1 MPKVARGDS
10 VDTVTTNHDCADCD
24 SETNTDCI
32 GITNTDGMSVNVF
45 VNGTGV
51 HRKGDLTIP
60 HPIGAP
66 ECSDHTSGITTG
78 STTVFANSLGI
89 ARIGDMYDDGEEVKT
104 GSPTVFSG

>member
-10 VDTVTTNHDCADCD
+10 VDTVTTNHDCVA
-24 SETNTDCI
+24 E
-32 GITNTDGMSVNVF
+32 TNTDGMSGNVF

-51 HRKGDLTIP
+51 HRKDDLTIA

-66 ECSDHTSGITTG
+66 GCPNHTSGITIG

-89 ARIGDMYDDGEEVKT
+89 ARIGDLYHDGEEVKT
-104 GSPTVFSG
+104 GSDTVFSG